1 MSRSCQACHVLG
13 ISFNLLNWLSDSLSR
28 ALGRVQLKVDEW
40 RSDRPIR
47 FQIHV
52 SQTRDWSMQMS
63 KSIFHDLYLAKYA
76 YNKLRK
82 GEEYDFGSIMHYS
95 RNTFSRGPFLDTIL
109 PKPDKRTKVRPQI
122 GQRSRLSQGSR
133 QAYWNWFQLNHFKVI
148 LFKQRNSMLV
158 QHVVRPFKLQQE
170 MRPHRAGLTLSLL
183 ANIIASGELRRHLA
197 KRLL

>member
-52 SQTRDWSMQMS
+52 SQTRDWSMQ
-63 KSIFHDLYLAKYA
+63 
-76 YNKLRK
+76 NKLWK

-109 PKPDKRTKVRPQI
+109 PKPDKRIKVRPQI

-133 QAYWNWFQLNHFKVI
+133 QDYRNLFHINHFKVI
-148 LFKQRNSMLV
+148 LFKQRNFMLV
-158 QHVVRPFKLQQE
+158 RRVVKPFKLQQE
-170 MRPHRAGLTLSLL
+170 MRPHRVGLTLSLL